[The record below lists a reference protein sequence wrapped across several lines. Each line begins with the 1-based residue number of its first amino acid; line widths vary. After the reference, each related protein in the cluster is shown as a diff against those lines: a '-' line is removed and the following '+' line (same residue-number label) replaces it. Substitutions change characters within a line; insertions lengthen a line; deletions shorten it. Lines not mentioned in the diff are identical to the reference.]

1 MSTFTKIIVK
11 DTNYFDRIQANTNP
25 TIAVENTANLTT
37 TFNNQLREKKINVKF
52 MSSEFDQNQANL
64 TLNEKIKITAIP
76 SAFGSFAAFRSEI
89 ELSLNQNYL
98 NHLTSIQTQQRTQTN
113 NNADFTISYA
123 SSYNYYAQGYEDF
136 IADIDEKLIGNYYVE
151 KNQTD
156 VSKIYN
162 FNAPNKDFFKT
173 IGSTQQV
180 ETSDESLQTFKNCI
194 LNNIDSVMSEVQKYP
209 FYFNFRFETHGNDN
223 LTDFINS
230 TGMVYDLM
238 DFYVNSQP
246 ATSTK
251 FDLLF
256 TGDSATVRENVTT
269 RIFPF
274 STWLNDTNYNLSNL
288 NQTKL
293 IGASYRPIGNIEGKF
308 QKLTL
313 SGIFRNKV
321 KKHLRTIEKVF
332 KNEEC
337 SKQVLFYK
345 VEKYINN
352 FLGVPTQTLWFL
364 NKQEAVDYYDTQVK
378 YGTPYAY
385 RLVAYTLVIGN
396 SYQYI
401 NPEFLDNDGEYTVT
415 LDVVNTPSAQ
425 VVEIPLIEFS
435 LASIQNPPLKPQVS
449 FSTKMSSDN
458 NIKITLGDN
467 VGDDLDGFVV
477 ISDADRI
484 QERLMGL
491 VANNYNGNNQKS
503 YFNSDGNPVY
513 YEIYRLSMP
522 PKDYQDFVGFK
533 IANAKQFFSDSK
545 KTSSDVS
552 INDYILS
559 NTDYYY
565 MIRSVNIHGHVSNP
579 SSVYKVSLVQDA
591 DDSKINVEIY
601 DFPKPKLFD
610 NNKKFNSLLQVR
622 PALNQI
628 VFDNNQPSLFNQTSA
643 KSKLNNIRLGDAD
656 NQIWGNTFKI
666 RCTSTTTGKKI
677 DFNVTFNIKTVN
689 SEENFD

>member
-1 MSTFTKIIVK
+1 
-11 DTNYFDRIQANTNP
+11 
-25 TIAVENTANLTT
+25 
-37 TFNNQLREKKINVKF
+37 
-52 MSSEFDQNQANL
+52 
-64 TLNEKIKITAIP
+64 
-76 SAFGSFAAFRSEI
+76 
-89 ELSLNQNYL
+89 
-98 NHLTSIQTQQRTQTN
+98 
-113 NNADFTISYA
+113 
-123 SSYNYYAQGYEDF
+123 
-136 IADIDEKLIGNYYVE
+136 
-151 KNQTD
+151 
-156 VSKIYN
+156 
-162 FNAPNKDFFKT
+162 
-173 IGSTQQV
+173 
-180 ETSDESLQTFKNCI
+180 
-194 LNNIDSVMSEVQKYP
+194 MSEVQKYP
-209 FYFNFRFETHGNDN
+209 FYFNFKFETHGKDN
-223 LTDFINS
+223 LTDFMNS

-246 ATSTK
+246 AASTS

-256 TGDSATVRENVTT
+256 TGDSANVRENVTT

-288 NQTKL
+288 DQIKL
-293 IGASYRPIGNIEGKF
+293 IGASYRPIGDIEGKF

-313 SGIFRNKV
+313 NGIFRNKV
-321 KKHLRTIEKVF
+321 KENLRTIEKVF
-332 KNEEC
+332 NNEEC
-337 SKQVLFYK
+337 SNQVLFYK

-352 FLGVPTQTLWFL
+352 FLGVPTQTFWFM
-364 NKQEAVDYYDTQVK
+364 NKQDAVNYYDTQVK

-385 RLVAYTLVIGN
+385 RLIAYTLVVGN
-396 SYQYI
+396 SYQYT
-401 NPEFLDNDGEYTVT
+401 NPEFLNNDGEYSVM

-449 FSTKMSSDN
+449 FSTKMNSDN

-467 VGDDLDGFVV
+467 VGDGLDDFVV
-477 ISDADRI
+477 ISDADRV

-491 VANNYNGNNQKS
+491 VANNYNGNNLKR

-513 YEIYRLSMP
+513 YEIYRLNMP
-522 PKDYQDFVGFK
+522 PKSYQDFVGFK
-533 IANAKQFFSDSK
+533 IADAKQFFSDSK

-565 MIRSVNIHGHVSNP
+565 MIRSANIHGHVGNP
-579 SSVYKVSLVQDA
+579 SKVYKVSLVQDA

-622 PALNQI
+622 PALGQV
-628 VFDNNQPSLFNQTSA
+628 VFDNDQPALFNETSA
-643 KSKLNNIRLGDAD
+643 KNKLNNIRLGDLPE
-656 NQIWGNTFKI
+656 QIWGNTFKI
-666 RCTSTTTGKKI
+666 RCTSSTTGKKI
-677 DFNVTFNIKTVN
+677 DFNVTFNIKTIN